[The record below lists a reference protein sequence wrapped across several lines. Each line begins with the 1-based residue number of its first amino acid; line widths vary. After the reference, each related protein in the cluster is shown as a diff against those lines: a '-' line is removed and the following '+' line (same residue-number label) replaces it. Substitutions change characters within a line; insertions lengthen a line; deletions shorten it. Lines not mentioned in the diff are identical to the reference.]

1 MPNFWGVL
9 QLGRVEGLVR
19 VSVVLG
25 VLYTVLKALV
35 YGRFGRFECRVEG
48 ETRNYFLSMWR
59 PEEKNGYIDT
69 TYGKK
74 LYLCSVN

>member
-25 VLYTVLKALV
+25 VLYTVLKASV

-59 PEEKNGYIDT
+59 PEEKTDVLILRM
-69 TYGKK
+69 GKS
-74 LYLCSVN
+74 CIFAA